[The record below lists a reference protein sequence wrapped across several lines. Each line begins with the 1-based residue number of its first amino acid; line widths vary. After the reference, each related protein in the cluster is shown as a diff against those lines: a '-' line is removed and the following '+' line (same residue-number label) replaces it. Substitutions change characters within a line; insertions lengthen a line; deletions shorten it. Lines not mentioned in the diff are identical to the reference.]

1 MQDSS
6 KLPLSPP
13 ETIEDIDEELDSD
26 LISNATDSAEYRAEH
41 SFKHDAHIDSAD
53 ISANTQSRIE
63 QKAQTQEIISPRFTH
78 LRCHSEYSI
87 VDGIVRIDDYI
98 DAANKDEMPAVAITD
113 LSNLFGAIKF
123 YKAAREKGIKPIV
136 GCELWLENTKNR
148 DLPHRLLLLVQNHVG
163 YLRLCA
169 LITRAYLENQYRGRA
184 EIKQDWLVNNE
195 GLLLISGNA
204 QSDIGASI
212 NAGNLKQ
219 ALTLA
224 QHWQQLFPKRFY
236 IDLQRTLDPNEIG
249 TGSNN
254 SANNLAGNAQESLIH
269 HALDLAS
276 QLDLPVVATH
286 PIQFIAQ
293 DDFMAHEARTCIAE
307 GYMLADTRRPKNF
320 TPEQY
325 FKTQA
330 QMAALFADIPEAL
343 ANTIE
348 IAKRCN
354 LTITLG
360 KNYLPNFPTP
370 NNESLDTYLVQQS
383 HVGLTSRLEMLF
395 PNETVRQLKQAEY
408 ENRLEFECRMIN
420 RMGFAGYF
428 LIVADFINW
437 AKHNGVPVGPGR
449 GSGAG
454 SLVAYSLNITDLDP
468 LQYNLL
474 FERFLNPDRVSMPD
488 FDIDF
493 CMDGRDRVID
503 YVKQKYGLDAVS
515 QIATFGTMAAKA
527 VIRDVGRVLDLPFNF
542 VDGIAKLIP
551 LELGITLSSA
561 LEKEPQL
568 NARRETEDE
577 VAQLLELAL
586 RLEGIVRNVGMHA
599 GGVLI
604 SPSRISDFSPIYCQA
619 DGTSLVSQYDKD
631 DVEAVGLVKFDFL
644 GLRTL
649 TILELALINVNKQR
663 AANVNGTPVDQVP
676 LSFDSLPLDDK
687 VSYQLLKTANTTAVF
702 QLESRGMKDMLKQ
715 AKPDCFEDI
724 IALVALYR
732 PGPMD
737 LIPDFCRRKHGLQ
750 RVEYP
755 HPATESILK
764 ETYGIAVYQEQVM
777 QIAQVVAGY
786 SLGGA
791 DLLRRAMGKKKKEE
805 MDAQRVTFTEG
816 AKKNGL
822 NERQATEL
830 FDLLEK
836 FAGYGFNKS
845 HAAAYALVAY
855 HTAYLKAHYPAA
867 FLAATMSSDMSNTD
881 NIHTFF
887 DDCAPNKVEMLPPDV
902 NQSGYRFEPINNSQI
917 LYGLGAIK
925 GSGLAAIEV
934 IMASRE
940 SDGPFKNLF
949 DFCNRLDLR
958 KVNRRVIESLIRAG
972 AFDKLEPNRAALLNA
987 VNMAI
992 TFAEQNNNYAGQNS
1006 LFGEPSEIKH
1016 DLPKV
1021 APWTPQQALIEE
1033 KAALG
1038 FYLSGHPFSN
1048 VQTEISQFVRG
1059 TLADLTPQEQP
1070 KLLAGIVAG
1079 VRIRMTQRGKMAIV
1093 TIDDSHARV
1102 DVVVGSELLHL
1113 HANLIKED
1121 CVLIVEGRVSHDEFS
1136 GGLRVNARKLMDM
1149 SSARSAQASMLKI
1162 ACNGQSDA
1170 LKLSAILKPY
1180 CKKST
1185 DADKKLCPV
1194 KIEYHNKDSQASLM
1208 LGDAW
1213 RVELH
1218 DDLLQ
1223 HLSTW
1228 LSKENIKILYN

>member
-1 MQDSS
+1 MQDS
-6 KLPLSPP
+6 P
-13 ETIEDIDEELDSD
+13 ENSQS
-26 LISNATDSAEYRAEH
+26 LIPQ
-41 SFKHDAHIDSAD
+41 FV
-53 ISANTQSRIE
+53 
-63 QKAQTQEIISPRFTH
+63 H

-98 DAANKDEMPAVAITD
+98 DAASQNTMPAVALTD

-123 YKAAREKGIKPIV
+123 YKAARSRGIKPIL

-148 DLPHRLLLLVQNHVG
+148 DQAFRLLLLVQNNAG
-163 YLRLCA
+163 YLKLCQ
-169 LITRAYLENQYRGRA
+169 LISRAYLENQYRGRA
-184 EIKQDWLVNNE
+184 EIKQAWLEGAE

-204 QSDIGASI
+204 QSDIGAALQA
-212 NAGNLKQ
+212 NNHAAAG
-219 ALTLA
+219 ALAKT
-224 QHWQQLFPKRFY
+224 WSSMFPNRFY
-236 IDLQRTLDPNEIG
+236 LELQRTAID
-249 TGSNN
+249 N
-254 SANNLAGNAQESLIH
+254 SAQEALINNTLN
-269 HALDLAS
+269 LAS
-276 QLDLPVVATH
+276 QNDLPVVATH
-286 PIQFIAQ
+286 PIQFITP
-293 DDFMAHEARTCIAE
+293 DDFKAHEARTCIAE
-307 GYMLADTRRPKNF
+307 GYMLADSRRPKNF
-320 TPEQY
+320 TQEQY

-330 QMAALFADIPEAL
+330 QMCELFADIPEAL
-343 ANTIE
+343 TNTVE

-370 NNESLDTYLVQQS
+370 NQESLDAYLTQQS
-383 HVGLTSRLEMLF
+383 NIGLEARLQLLYPDEVAR
-395 PNETVRQLKQAEY
+395 ETKRPEY
-408 ENRLEFECRMIN
+408 AARLAFECQIIN
-420 RMGFAGYF
+420 QMGFAGYF

-437 AKHNGVPVGPGR
+437 AKNNDVPVGPGR

-468 LQYNLL
+468 LEYNLL

-551 LELGITLSSA
+551 LELGITLGSA

-568 NARRETEDE
+568 QERRESEEE

-586 RLEGIVRNVGMHA
+586 RLEGLVRNVGMHA

-604 SPSRISDFSPIYCQA
+604 SPGKISDFSPIYCQA
-619 DGTSLVSQYDKD
+619 DGGSLVSQYDKD

-649 TILELALINVNKQR
+649 TILELALENANKER
-663 AANVNGTPVDQVP
+663 AALGKEP
-676 LSFDSLPLDDK
+676 LSFETLLLDDK
-687 VSYQLLKTANTTAVF
+687 ATFNLLKKANTTAVF

-715 AKPDCFEDI
+715 ALPDCFEDI

-737 LIPDFCRRKHGLQ
+737 LIPDFCRRKHGKQ

-786 SLGGA
+786 SLGAA

-805 MDAQRVTFTEG
+805 MDAQRAIFTEG
-816 AKKNGL
+816 ALKNGL

-855 HTAYLKAHYPAA
+855 QTAYLKAHYPAA
-867 FLAATMSSDMSNTD
+867 FLASTMSADMNNTD
-881 NIHTFF
+881 NIHAFF
-887 DDCAPNKVEMLPPDV
+887 DDCAPNKVEVLPPDV
-902 NQSGYRFEPINNSQI
+902 NQSGYRFEPINNKQI
-917 LYGLGAIK
+917 LYGLGAVK
-925 GSGLAAIEV
+925 GTGLAAIEV
-934 IMASRE
+934 ILAARE
-940 SDGPFKNLF
+940 NDGPFKDLF
-949 DFCNRLDLR
+949 DFCARLDLR
-958 KVNRRVIESLIRAG
+958 KVNRRVIESLIRVG
-972 AFDKLEPNRAALLNA
+972 AFDKLEPNRAALLAGVGLA
-987 VNMAI
+987 VGA
-992 TFAEQNNNYAGQNS
+992 AEQSNNHAGQDS
-1006 LFGEPSEIKH
+1006 LFSGDAETKHVLPNVPVWSGE
-1016 DLPKV
+1016 
-1021 APWTPQQALIEE
+1021 QALIEE

-1038 FYLSGHPFSN
+1038 FYLSGHPFLAAKDD
-1048 VQTEISQFVRG
+1048 ISQFVRG
-1059 TLADLTPQEQP
+1059 TLADLVPQEQP
-1070 KLLAGIVAG
+1070 KLLAGVVMG

-1093 TIDDSHARV
+1093 TLDDAVARV
-1102 DVVVGSELLHL
+1102 DVVVGSELLNQYAH
-1113 HANLIKED
+1113 LIKED
-1121 CVLIVEGRVSHDEFS
+1121 QLLVIEGRVSHDDFS
-1136 GGLRVNARKLMDM
+1136 GGNRVNARKLYDLA
-1149 SSARSAQASMLKI
+1149 SARSAHASMLKI
-1162 ACNGQSDA
+1162 SCNGQSDA
-1170 LKLSAILKPY
+1170 AKLTSILGPYRKKPAE
-1180 CKKST
+1180 
-1185 DADKKLCPV
+1185 ADKKLCPV
-1194 KIEYHNKDSQASLM
+1194 KIEYHNSQGQASLM

-1213 RVELH
+1213 RVELQ
-1218 DDLLQ
+1218 DELLQ
-1223 HLSTW
+1223 NLQAW
-1228 LSKENIKILYN
+1228 LSKDNVKILYN

>member
-1 MQDSS
+1 MQDFISQPS
-6 KLPLSPP
+6 EQTEKLNPQ
-13 ETIEDIDEELDSD
+13 
-26 LISNATDSAEYRAEH
+26 
-41 SFKHDAHIDSAD
+41 FV
-53 ISANTQSRIE
+53 
-63 QKAQTQEIISPRFTH
+63 H
-78 LRCHSEYSI
+78 LRCHSEFSI
-87 VDGIVRIDDYI
+87 VDGIVRIDDYVLQ
-98 DAANKDEMPAVAITD
+98 ANKDAMPALALTD
-113 LSNLFGAIKF
+113 LSNCFGAIKF
-123 YKAAREKGIKPIV
+123 YKAARGKGIKPII
-136 GCELWLENTKNR
+136 GCDVWLENSQNR
-148 DLPHRLLLLVQNHVG
+148 DQAHRALLLVQNHAG
-163 YLRLCA
+163 YLQLCA
-169 LITRAYLENQYRGRA
+169 LISRAYLENQYRGRA
-184 EIKQDWLVNNE
+184 ELKPEWLQSTG
-195 GLLLISGNA
+195 GLILISGNA
-204 QSDIGASI
+204 QSDIGAALI
-212 NAGNLKQ
+212 AGNISLAEKLAKQ
-219 ALTLA
+219 WSNA
-224 QHWQQLFPKRFY
+224 FPNRLY
-236 IDLQRTLDPNEIG
+236 IELQRVHAPTE
-249 TGSNN
+249 
-254 SANNLAGNAQESLIH
+254 NLVQEKLIQQESVIH

-276 QLDLPVVATH
+276 TLGLPVLATH
-286 PIQFIAQ
+286 PIQFIAA
-293 DDFMAHEARTCIAE
+293 DDFMAHEARTCISE
-307 GYMLADTRRPKNF
+307 GYMLADSRRPKNF

-330 QMAALFADIPEAL
+330 QMCELFADIPEAL
-343 ANTIE
+343 ANTVE
-348 IAKRCN
+348 LAKRCN
-354 LTITLG
+354 LTIELG

-370 NNESLDTYLVQQS
+370 NGESLDSYLIAQS
-383 HVGLTSRLEMLF
+383 ELGLEARLNVLYPSLEAR
-395 PNETVRQLKQAEY
+395 EAKRSQYAQ
-408 ENRLEFECRMIN
+408 RLAFECKIIN
-420 RMGFAGYF
+420 QMGFAGYF

-468 LQYNLL
+468 LAYNLL

-551 LELGITLSSA
+551 LELGITLGVA

-568 NARRETEDE
+568 QQRRESEDE
-577 VAQLLELAL
+577 VATLLELAL
-586 RLEGIVRNVGMHA
+586 RLEGLVRNVGMHA

-604 SPSRISDFSPIYCQA
+604 SPTKISDFSPIYCQA
-619 DGTSLVSQYDKD
+619 DGGSFVSQYDKD

-649 TILELALINVNKQR
+649 TILELALSNANKQR
-663 AANVNGTPVDQVP
+663 AVLNEPP
-676 LSFDSLPLDDK
+676 LSFETLPLDDK
-687 VSYQLLKTANTTAVF
+687 ASYQLLKTANTTAVF

-791 DLLRRAMGKKKKEE
+791 DLLRRAMGKKKPEE
-805 MDAQRVTFTEG
+805 MVAQRAIFTEG
-816 AKKNGL
+816 ALKNGL

-855 HTAYLKAHYPAA
+855 HTAYLKAHYAAA
-867 FLAATMSSDMSNTD
+867 FLASTMSADMNNTD
-881 NIHTFF
+881 NIHAFF
-887 DDCAPNKVEMLPPDV
+887 DDCAPNQVEVLPPDV
-902 NQSGYRFEPINNSQI
+902 NQSGYRFEPLNNSQI

-925 GSGLAAIEV
+925 GTGLAAIEL
-934 IMASRE
+934 ILAARE
-940 SDGPFKNLF
+940 NAPFTDLF
-949 DFCNRLDLR
+949 DFCSRLDLR
-958 KVNRRVIESLIRAG
+958 KVNRRVIESLIRVG
-972 AFDKLEPNRAALLNA
+972 AFDKLEPNRAALLA
-987 VNMAI
+987 GVSMAI
-992 TFAEQNNNYAGQNS
+992 AAAEQSNSHAGQDS
-1006 LFGEPSEIKH
+1006 LFGGVHETKYE
-1016 DLPKV
+1016 LPKV
-1021 APWTPQQALIEE
+1021 AAWSPQQALIEE

-1038 FYLSGHPFSN
+1038 FYLSGHPFLN
-1048 VQTEISQFVRG
+1048 VKNEVSQFVRG

-1070 KLLAGIVAG
+1070 KLMAGIVAG
-1079 VRIRMTQRGKMAIV
+1079 VRVRMTQRGKMAIV
-1093 TIDDSHARV
+1093 TLDDAVARV
-1102 DVVVGSELLHL
+1102 EVVVGSDLLNQSAH
-1113 HANLIKED
+1113 LIKED
-1121 CVLIVEGRVSHDEFS
+1121 SLLIVEGRVSFDEFS
-1136 GGLRVNARKLMDM
+1136 GGNRVNVRKLFDLAG
-1149 SSARSAQASMLKI
+1149 ARSANASMLKLS
-1162 ACNGQSDA
+1162 CNGQSDA
-1170 LKLSAILKPY
+1170 IKLTNMLKPY
-1180 CKKST
+1180 CKK
-1185 DADKKLCPV
+1185 ANQEQKLCPV
-1194 KIEYHNKDSQASLM
+1194 KIEYHNKQAQTSLM
-1208 LGDAW
+1208 LGEAW

-1223 HLSTW
+1223 HLHTW
-1228 LSKENIKILYN
+1228 LSVENVKILYN

>member
-1 MQDSS
+1 MQETPLNAALSS
-6 KLPLSPP
+6 PQ
-13 ETIEDIDEELDSD
+13 
-26 LISNATDSAEYRAEH
+26 
-41 SFKHDAHIDSAD
+41 FV
-53 ISANTQSRIE
+53 
-63 QKAQTQEIISPRFTH
+63 H

-87 VDGIVRIDDYI
+87 VDGIVRIEDYV
-98 DAANKDEMPAVAITD
+98 DAAHNDAMPALALSD

-123 YKAAREKGIKPIV
+123 YKAARGKGVKPII
-136 GCELWLENTKNR
+136 GCDLWLENSKNR
-148 DLPHRLLLLVQNHVG
+148 DQAFRILLLVQNNAG
-163 YLRLCA
+163 YLKLCQ
-169 LITRAYLENQYRGRA
+169 LISRAYLENQYRGRP
-184 EIKQDWLVNNE
+184 EIKQDWLLADND
-195 GLLLISGNA
+195 GLILISGNKH
-204 QSDIGASI
+204 SDIGA
-212 NAGNLKQ
+212 ALQ
-219 ALTLA
+219 ANNHAVTGALVKTWSE
-224 QHWQQLFPKRFY
+224 HFPNRFY
-236 IDLQRTLDPNEIG
+236 LELQRT
-249 TGSNN
+249 
-254 SANNLAGNAQESLIH
+254 ANGDQIQEALIQQV
-269 HALDLAS
+269 LGLAS
-276 QLDLPVVATH
+276 QHDLPVVATH
-286 PIQFIAQ
+286 PIQFLTS

-307 GYMLADTRRPKNF
+307 GYMLADSRRPKNF
-320 TPEQY
+320 TQEQY

-330 QMAALFADIPEAL
+330 QMCALFADIPEAL
-343 ANTIE
+343 ANSVE

-370 NNESLDTYLVQQS
+370 NNESLDAYLVQQS
-383 HVGLTSRLEMLF
+383 QHGLDARLLVLYPDQNLREIK
-395 PNETVRQLKQAEY
+395 RAEY
-408 ENRLEFECRMIN
+408 EARLLFECNIIN
-420 RMGFAGYF
+420 QMGFAGYF

-468 LQYNLL
+468 LAYNLL

-551 LELGITLSSA
+551 LELGITLNAA

-568 NARRETEDE
+568 QERREAEEE

-586 RLEGIVRNVGMHA
+586 RLEGLVRNVGMHA

-604 SPSRISDFSPIYCQA
+604 SPGKISDFSPIYCQA
-619 DGTSLVSQYDKD
+619 DGGSFVSQYDKD

-649 TILELALINVNKQR
+649 TILELALKNANKQR
-663 AANVNGTPVDQVP
+663 AILGEAP
-676 LSFDSLPLDDK
+676 LSFETLPLNDK
-687 VSYQLLKTANTTAVF
+687 ASYNLLKTANTTAVF

-737 LIPDFCRRKHGLQ
+737 LIPDFCRRKHGQQ

-805 MDAQRVTFTEG
+805 MDAQRAIFTEG
-816 AKKNGL
+816 ALKNGL

-855 HTAYLKAHYPAA
+855 HTAYLKTHYPAA
-867 FLAATMSSDMSNTD
+867 FLASTMSADMNNTD
-881 NIHTFF
+881 NIHLFF
-887 DDCAPNKVEMLPPDV
+887 DDCAPNKVEVLPPDI
-902 NQSGYRFEPINNSQI
+902 NQSGYRFEPLNNSQV
-917 LYGLGAIK
+917 LYGLGAVK
-925 GSGLAAIEV
+925 GTGLAAIEV
-934 IMASRE
+934 ILAARSQ
-940 SDGPFKNLF
+940 DGPFKSLF

-958 KVNRRVIESLIRAG
+958 KVNRRVIESLIRVG
-972 AFDKLEPNRAALLNA
+972 AFDKLEPNRAALLA
-987 VNMAI
+987 GVSMAI
-992 TFAEQNNNYAGQNS
+992 NVAEQSNSHAGQNS
-1006 LFGEPSEIKH
+1006 LFGGVAEAKH
-1016 DLPKV
+1016 ELPNV
-1021 APWTPQQALIEE
+1021 PAWSPEQALIEE

-1038 FYLSGHPFSN
+1038 FYLSGHPFLN
-1048 VQTEISQFVRG
+1048 VKEDISQFVRG
-1059 TLADLTPQEQP
+1059 TLADLQPQEQP
-1070 KLLAGIVAG
+1070 KLLAGIVTG

-1093 TIDDSHARV
+1093 TIDDAVSRV
-1102 DVVVGSELLHL
+1102 DVVVGAELLSQS
-1113 HANLIKED
+1113 AALIKED
-1121 CVLIVEGRVSHDEFS
+1121 AVLVVEGRISNDDFS
-1136 GGLRVNARKLMDM
+1136 GGIRVSARKLYDLAT
-1149 SSARSAQASMLKI
+1149 ARSAHASMLKLS
-1162 ACNGQSDA
+1162 CNGQSDA
-1170 LKLSAILKPY
+1170 VKLTHILSAYRRNTAQP
-1180 CKKST
+1180 
-1185 DADKKLCPV
+1185 DKKLCPV
-1194 KIEYHNKDSQASLM
+1194 KIEYHNAQGQASLM

-1213 RVELH
+1213 RVELQ
-1218 DDLLQ
+1218 DELLQ
-1223 HLSTW
+1223 HLRSW
-1228 LSKENIKILYN
+1228 LSVENVKILYN

>member
-1 MQDSS
+1 MQDEANNSLKNS
-6 KLPLSPP
+6 QSAPP
-13 ETIEDIDEELDSD
+13 Q
-26 LISNATDSAEYRAEH
+26 
-41 SFKHDAHIDSAD
+41 FV
-53 ISANTQSRIE
+53 
-63 QKAQTQEIISPRFTH
+63 H

-87 VDGIVRIDDYI
+87 IDGIVRVDDYV
-98 DAANKDEMPAVAITD
+98 DAASKDAMPALGLTD

-123 YKAAREKGIKPIV
+123 YKAARGRGIKPII
-136 GCELWLENTKNR
+136 GCDIWLENTKNR
-148 DLPHRLLLLVQNHVG
+148 DQAHRLLLLVQNKTG
-163 YLRLCA
+163 YRQLCG
-169 LITRAYLENQYRGRA
+169 LLSRAYLENQYRGRA
-184 EIKQDWLVNNE
+184 EIKLEWLQNTE
-195 GLLLISGNA
+195 GLLLLSGST
-204 QSDIGASI
+204 QSDIGAALI
-212 NAGNLKQ
+212 AGNF
-219 ALTLA
+219 ALAA
-224 QHWQQLFPKRFY
+224 QVTQNWAVLFPNRFY
-236 IDLQRTLDPNEIG
+236 LEVQRVTDAKDNPAQEYLIQQIV
-249 TGSNN
+249 
-254 SANNLAGNAQESLIH
+254 ALAGAN
-269 HALDLAS
+269 
-276 QLDLPVVATH
+276 DLPVVATH
-286 PIQFIAQ
+286 PIQFTTP
-293 DDFMAHEARTCIAE
+293 DDYKAHEARTCIAE
-307 GYMLADTRRPKNF
+307 GYMLADKRRPKNF
-320 TPEQY
+320 TEQQY
-325 FKTQA
+325 FKSQA
-330 QMAALFADIPEAL
+330 EMASLFADMPEAL
-343 ANTIE
+343 ANTVE

-354 LTITLG
+354 LVIELG

-370 NNESLDTYLVQQS
+370 NNESLDTFLVQQS
-383 HVGLTSRLEMLF
+383 HVGLAARLQSLYPDTDLRESKR
-395 PNETVRQLKQAEY
+395 PEY
-408 ENRLEFECRMIN
+408 EARLEFECKIIN
-420 RMGFAGYF
+420 QMGFAGYF

-437 AKHNGVPVGPGR
+437 AKNNGVPVGPGR

-568 NARRETEDE
+568 QERREKEEE
-577 VAQLLELAL
+577 VAELLELAL
-586 RLEGIVRNVGMHA
+586 RLEGLVRNVGMHA

-604 SPSRISDFSPIYCQA
+604 SPGKISDFSPIYCQA
-619 DGTSLVSQYDKD
+619 DGASLVSQYDKD

-649 TILELALINVNKQR
+649 TILELALENANKQR
-663 AANVNGTPVDQVP
+663 VAQGEAP
-676 LSFDSLPLDDK
+676 LSFETLPLNDK
-687 VSYQLLKTANTTAVF
+687 ASYNLLKTANTTAVF

-737 LIPDFCRRKHGLQ
+737 LIPDFCRRKHGQQ

-805 MDAQRVTFTEG
+805 MDAQRAIFVEG
-816 AKKNGL
+816 SLKNGL
-822 NERQATEL
+822 NEKQATEL

-867 FLAATMSSDMSNTD
+867 FLAATMSADMNNTD
-881 NIHTFF
+881 NIHSFF
-887 DDCAPNKVEMLPPDV
+887 DDCAPNKVEVLPPDV
-902 NQSGYRFEPINNSQI
+902 NQSGYRFTPLNNSQM

-925 GSGLAAIEV
+925 GTGLAAIELIV
-934 IMASRE
+934 AARE
-940 SDGPFKNLF
+940 TDGPFKDLF

-958 KVNRRVIESLIRAG
+958 KVNKRVIESLIRAG
-972 AFDKLEPNRAALLNA
+972 AFDKLEPNRAALLAGVGMA
-987 VNMAI
+987 VTA
-992 TFAEQNNNYAGQNS
+992 AEQNNSNAGQNN
-1006 LFGEPSEIKH
+1006 LFGDVSDTKH
-1016 DLPKV
+1016 DLPNIT
-1021 APWTPQQALIEE
+1021 AWSPEQALIEE

-1038 FYLSGHPFSN
+1038 FYLSGHPFLN
-1048 VQTEISQFVRG
+1048 AKQDISQFVRG
-1059 TLADLTPQEQP
+1059 SLADLTPQEQP
-1070 KLLAGIVAG
+1070 KLMAGIVVG

-1093 TIDDSHARV
+1093 TIDDAISRV
-1102 DVVVGSELLHL
+1102 DVVVGSEMLNQSAH
-1113 HANLIKED
+1113 LIKED
-1121 CVLIVEGRVSHDEFS
+1121 NLLVIEGRVSHDEFS
-1136 GGLRVNARKLMDM
+1136 GGIRVNARKLYDLAA
-1149 SSARSAQASMLKI
+1149 ARSHYASMLKI
-1162 ACNGQSDA
+1162 SCNGQSDA
-1170 LKLSAILKPY
+1170 AKLTAILNPY
-1180 CKKST
+1180 KRKNTES
-1185 DADKKLCPV
+1185 DKKWCPV
-1194 KIEYHNKDSQASLM
+1194 KIEYHNAKSQVSVM

-1218 DDLLQ
+1218 DELLQ
-1223 HLSTW
+1223 HLTDW
-1228 LSKENIKILYN
+1228 LSADNVKILYN

>member
-1 MQDSS
+1 MQDEA
-6 KLPLSPP
+6 L
-13 ETIEDIDEELDSD
+13 E
-26 LISNATDSAEYRAEH
+26 
-41 SFKHDAHIDSAD
+41 
-53 ISANTQSRIE
+53 NTQPMPP
-63 QKAQTQEIISPRFTH
+63 QFVH

-98 DAANKDEMPAVAITD
+98 DAASKDAMPALGLTD

-123 YKAAREKGIKPIV
+123 YKAARGKGIKPIV
-136 GCELWLENTKNR
+136 GCDIWLENTKNR
-148 DLPHRLLLLVQNHVG
+148 DQAHRLLLLVQNKIG
-163 YLRLCA
+163 YRQLCG
-169 LITRAYLENQYRGRA
+169 LLSRAYLENQYRGRA
-184 EIKQDWLVNNE
+184 EIKLEWLQNTE
-195 GLLLISGNA
+195 GLLLLSGSV
-204 QSDIGASI
+204 QSDIGTALSS
-212 NAGNLKQ
+212 GNS
-219 ALTLA
+219 TLA
-224 QHWQQLFPKRFY
+224 TQLTQTWASLFPNRFY
-236 IDLQRTLDPNEIG
+236 LEVQRVSDVK
-249 TGSNN
+249 SNP
-254 SANNLAGNAQESLIH
+254 AQEYLIQQIVALAGAN
-269 HALDLAS
+269 
-276 QLDLPVVATH
+276 DLPVVATH
-286 PIQFIAQ
+286 PIQFTTP
-293 DDFMAHEARTCIAE
+293 DDYKAHEARTCIAE
-307 GYMLADTRRPKNF
+307 GYMLADKRRPKNF
-320 TPEQY
+320 TEQQY
-325 FKTQA
+325 FKSQA
-330 QMAALFADIPEAL
+330 EMTALFADMPEAL
-343 ANTIE
+343 ANTVE

-354 LTITLG
+354 LVIELG

-370 NNESLDTYLVQQS
+370 KGESLDTFLVQQS
-383 HVGLTSRLEMLF
+383 HVGLAARLQSLY
-395 PNETVRQLKQAEY
+395 PNADLRESKRAEY
-408 ENRLEFECRMIN
+408 EARLEFECKIIN
-420 RMGFAGYF
+420 QMGFAGYF

-437 AKHNGVPVGPGR
+437 AKNNGVPVGPGR

-568 NARRETEDE
+568 QERREKEEE

-586 RLEGIVRNVGMHA
+586 RLEGLVRNVGMHA

-604 SPSRISDFSPIYCQA
+604 SPGKISDFSPIYCQA
-619 DGTSLVSQYDKD
+619 DGASLVSQYDKD

-649 TILELALINVNKQR
+649 TILELALDNANKQR
-663 AANVNGTPVDQVP
+663 AALGEAP
-676 LSFDSLPLDDK
+676 LSFETLPLNDK
-687 VSYQLLKTANTTAVF
+687 ASYNLLKTANTTAVF

-737 LIPDFCRRKHGLQ
+737 LIPDFCRRKHGQQ

-805 MDAQRVTFTEG
+805 MDAQRAIFVEG
-816 AKKNGL
+816 SLKNGL
-822 NERQATEL
+822 NEKQATEL

-867 FLAATMSSDMSNTD
+867 FLAATMSADMNNTD
-881 NIHTFF
+881 NIHSFF
-887 DDCAPNKVEMLPPDV
+887 DDCAPNKVEVLPPDV
-902 NQSGYRFEPINNSQI
+902 NQSAYRFTPLNNSQM

-925 GSGLAAIEV
+925 GTGLAAIELIV
-934 IMASRE
+934 AARE
-940 SDGPFKNLF
+940 ADGPFKDLF

-958 KVNRRVIESLIRAG
+958 KVNKRVIESLIRAG
-972 AFDKLEPNRAALLNA
+972 AFDKLEPNRAALLAA
-987 VNMAI
+987 VGMAV
-992 TFAEQNNNYAGQNS
+992 TVAEQNSSNAGQNN
-1006 LFGEPSEIKH
+1006 LFGDVADTKH
-1016 DLPKV
+1016 DLPDVK
-1021 APWTPQQALIEE
+1021 AWSPEQALIEE

-1038 FYLSGHPFSN
+1038 FYLSGHPFLN
-1048 VQTEISQFVRG
+1048 AKQDISQFVRG
-1059 TLADLTPQEQP
+1059 SLADLTPQEQS
-1070 KLLAGIVAG
+1070 KLMAGIVVG
-1079 VRIRMTQRGKMAIV
+1079 VRVRMTQRGKMAIV
-1093 TIDDSHARV
+1093 TIDDAISRV
-1102 DVVVGSELLHL
+1102 DVVVGSEMLNQSAH
-1113 HANLIKED
+1113 LIKED
-1121 CVLIVEGRVSHDEFS
+1121 NLLVIEGRVSHDEFS
-1136 GGLRVNARKLMDM
+1136 GGIRVNARKLYDLAA
-1149 SSARSAQASMLKI
+1149 ARSQFASMLKI
-1162 ACNGQSDA
+1162 SCNGQSDA
-1170 LKLSAILKPY
+1170 AKLTAILNPY
-1180 CKKST
+1180 KRKST
-1185 DADKKLCPV
+1185 ESEKKWCPV
-1194 KIEYHNKDSQASLM
+1194 KIEYHNAKSQVSMM

-1218 DDLLQ
+1218 DELLQ
-1223 HLSTW
+1223 HLTDW
-1228 LSKENIKILYN
+1228 LSRENVKILYN